1 MQKSTP
7 IAGTHCSQQR
17 SRQCGATLIELMVGI
32 TIGLL
37 TVAVGL
43 GAVVMSR
50 GISGTVSEASQ
61 MQQQAA
67 YAFRVIGQQIRQ
79 AGSIRQEVLS
89 TPTAPASGSSE
100 TVDNSW
106 LKYTFENPARVF
118 NRNTQ
123 SVVGSDS
130 TASSDYKLTL
140 GYQNYLEPVGP
151 ASAASDKSPF
161 RDCLGQN
168 PNVDIVRSRFQLVGD
183 ELRCAGESGSPQPVI
198 KGVADFVVT
207 YVSQATTFSM
217 NPTISYAASAA
228 SVPDWNKIYGIE
240 VCLELIGTEYI
251 DTVGSSYRN
260 CQGNLASRGNRLHM
274 VFRNTY
280 QIRSQGT

>member
-1 MQKSTP
+1 MQNPTSASGKRRASLRF
-7 IAGTHCSQQR
+7 HQD
-17 SRQCGATLIELMVGI
+17 GATLIELLVGI

-43 GAVVMSR
+43 GAVVISR
-50 GISGTVSEASQ
+50 GVSGTVSEASQ

-79 AGSIRQEVLS
+79 AGSIRQEVVS
-89 TPTAPASGSSE
+89 TPAAPASGSSE
-100 TVDNSW
+100 TVDTSW

-123 SVVGSDS
+123 TVLGSDS
-130 TASSDYKLTL
+130 AASTDYKLTL
-140 GYQNYLEPVGP
+140 GYQNYVEPVGP

-161 RDCLGQN
+161 RDCLGQG
-168 PNVDIVRSRFQLVGD
+168 PNINIIRSRFQLVGD
-183 ELRCAGESGSPQPVI
+183 ELRCAGETGSPQAII
-198 KGVADFVVT
+198 KGVTDFTVT
-207 YVSQATTFSM
+207 YISQNSTFGA
-217 NPTISYAASAA
+217 NPTISHAASAA
-228 SVPDWNKIYGIE
+228 SVPDWNKVYGIE
-240 VCLELIGTEYI
+240 VCLDL
-251 DTVGSSYRN
+251 VGSEFMDTLGSTYRN
-260 CQGNLASRGNRLHM
+260 CNGTLVSRGNRLRM

>member
-1 MQKSTP
+1 MPNPTSASGKKHASLRLHQD
-7 IAGTHCSQQR
+7 
-17 SRQCGATLIELMVGI
+17 GATLIELLVGI

-43 GAVVMSR
+43 GAVVISR
-50 GISGTVSEASQ
+50 GVSGTVSEASQ

-79 AGSIRQEVLS
+79 AGSIRQEVVS
-89 TPTAPASGSSE
+89 TPAAPASGSSE
-100 TVDNSW
+100 TVDTSW
-106 LKYTFENPARVF
+106 LKYTFDNPARVF

-123 SVVGSDS
+123 TVLGSDS
-130 TASSDYKLTL
+130 AASTDYKLTL
-140 GYQNYLEPVGP
+140 GYQNYVEPVGP

-168 PNVDIVRSRFQLVGD
+168 PNINIIRSRFQLVGD
-183 ELRCAGESGSPQPVI
+183 ELRCAGETGSPQAII
-198 KGVADFVVT
+198 KGVTDFTVT
-207 YVSQATTFSM
+207 YISQNSTFGA
-217 NPTISYAASAA
+217 NPTISQAASAA
-228 SVPDWNKIYGIE
+228 SVPDWNKVYGIE
-240 VCLELIGTEYI
+240 VCLDL
-251 DTVGSSYRN
+251 VGSEFMDTLGSTYRN
-260 CQGNLASRGNRLHM
+260 CNGTLVSRGNRLRM

>member
-1 MQKSTP
+1 MPNPTSASGKKHASLRLHQD
-7 IAGTHCSQQR
+7 
-17 SRQCGATLIELMVGI
+17 GATLIELLVGI

-43 GAVVMSR
+43 GAVVISR
-50 GISGTVSEASQ
+50 GVSGTVSEASQ

-79 AGSIRQEVLS
+79 AGSIRQEVVS
-89 TPTAPASGSSE
+89 TPAAPASGSSE
-100 TVDNSW
+100 TVDTSW
-106 LKYTFENPARVF
+106 LKYTFDNPARVF

-123 SVVGSDS
+123 TVLGSDS
-130 TASSDYKLTL
+130 AASTDYKLTL
-140 GYQNYLEPVGP
+140 GYQNYVEPVGP

-168 PNVDIVRSRFQLVGD
+168 PNINIIRSRFQLVGD
-183 ELRCAGESGSPQPVI
+183 ELRCAGETGSPQAII
-198 KGVADFVVT
+198 KGVTDFTVT
-207 YVSQATTFSM
+207 YISQNSTFGA
-217 NPTISYAASAA
+217 NPTISQTASAA
-228 SVPDWNKIYGIE
+228 SVPDWNKVYGIE
-240 VCLELIGTEYI
+240 VCLDL
-251 DTVGSSYRN
+251 VGSEFMDTLGSTYRN
-260 CQGNLASRGNRLHM
+260 CNGTLVSRGNRLRM